1 MPPLAPVTSATFP
14 SSSATRAVQLG
25 EEIGHGVDDARGP
38 VRVALG
44 LALLGHARQN
54 EDRLQARLE
63 PATTSVSMRSPIIAV
78 VSECASIALSAERI
92 ISGFG
97 LPT

>member
-1 MPPLAPVTSATFP
+1 M
-14 SSSATRAVQLG
+14 
-25 EEIGHGVDDARGP
+25 
-38 VRVALG
+38 
-44 LALLGHARQN
+44 
-54 EDRLQARLE
+54 

-78 VSECASIALSAERI
+78 DSECASIARRASRI